1 MDNDILI
8 TLSAII
14 TAAAS
19 IINLVIGKSEW
30 RQNFLKDAQTISK
43 VKEALGENDA
53 VTTKIIKLL
62 RDDLESQAE
71 NEYKKNS
78 PKSILQFLFFVS
90 SSIFMFGILLLSTP
104 ETLTILLNYARDIF
118 GHISFTVGLIGLCT
132 TLIVGY
138 ILAGKRTWKVIF
150 RPIVSI
156 ITRKRN
162 KKQQSKDLK
171 QK

>member
-53 VTTKIIKLL
+53 VTTKIVKLL
-62 RDDLESQAE
+62 RDDLDSLAE

-78 PKSILQFLFFVS
+78 PKSILQFFLF
-90 SSIFMFGILLLSTP
+90 P
-104 ETLTILLNYARDIF
+104 AQY
-118 GHISFTVGLIGLCT
+118 LC
-132 TLIVGY
+132 
-138 ILAGKRTWKVIF
+138 LAF
-150 RPIVSI
+150 YF
-156 ITRKRN
+156 
-162 KKQQSKDLK
+162 
-171 QK
+171 